1 MTACNRTVKRS
12 VCGLM
17 LAAAVSLA
25 LGVSAAVV
33 GGATVSGKVV
43 DEQGAVVANVRV
55 AVMPMPN
62 RDAAPA
68 PKAAQDQPDNKPEKK
83 PGDKPGK
90 GPKKDPGAPGAGPG
104 DRPRPQPIAETETD
118 ADGKFSMTGIPAGTY
133 MVVAGGRGVG
143 MGRQRVELA
152 EGQTLEV
159 ELKLMPRPPRQ
170 PGGEPAPKN

>member
-68 PKAAQDQPDNKPEKK
+68 PKAAQDQKPDKK
-83 PGDKPGK
+83 PGKKP
-90 GPKKDPGAPGAGPG
+90 DAPGGGPG

-143 MGRQRVELA
+143 VGRQRVELA

-170 PGGEPAPKN
+170 PGGEPAPKQ